1 MTRLSTLARS
11 GWRQTRRLPLRLA
24 VRYVAPERPRRF
36 PTSIQ
41 IEATSKCNLR
51 CPSCSHSREAGAGEH
66 LTPDILETI
75 IDRLPFTPA
84 IVRLSGI
91 GEPLLN
97 PQFLTLVDVLAAR
110 SIDCDFITNGTL
122 LTPTMRE
129 ELLSRPNIA
138 EVIISCDGA
147 HKETFERCRLGAS
160 FERWC
165 EFVGDFL
172 AETNRDPRPT
182 LRITSSTVASRQNLG
197 EIADVIRFG
206 ARLGFDRMMILAP
219 IPVDEISASLC
230 PSSAEMAT
238 VSRDRLEATAAAAGV
253 EIGCAFARSSVPP
266 VSIPRCLQP
275 WEGLFIRATGD
286 VSSCCAL
293 FGSDRAS
300 VMGNI
305 LEQDFAAIWCGERFG
320 EFRRT
325 SASGTNAL
333 CRVCPY
339 Y

>member
-1 MTRLSTLARS
+1 MTKLSKFARS
-11 GWRQTRRLPLRLA
+11 GWRQARRLPLRLA

-36 PTSIQ
+36 PTEVQ

-51 CPSCSHSREAGAGEH
+51 CPSCSHARETGAGEH
-66 LTPDILETI
+66 LTAGVLESI

-84 IVRLSGI
+84 RVRLSGI

-97 PQFLTLVDVLAAR
+97 PEFLQLVDVLAAR
-110 SIDCDFITNGTL
+110 GISCDFITNGTM
-122 LTPTMRE
+122 LTPRLSE
-129 ELLSRPNIA
+129 EILSRSSIE

-147 HKETFERCRLGAS
+147 RKETFESCRLGAN
-160 FERWC
+160 FEKWC
-165 EFVGDFL
+165 ELVGDFL
-172 AETNRDPRPT
+172 AEAKRERGQT
-182 LRITSSTVASRQNLG
+182 LRVTSSTVVNRQNLA
-197 EIADVIRFG
+197 EIGDVIRFG

-219 IPVDEISASLC
+219 IPVDEVSASYC
-230 PSSAEMAT
+230 PSPAEMAT
-238 VSRDRLEATAAAAGV
+238 ISRGQLEATAAAAGV

-266 VSIPRCLQP
+266 ASIPSCLQP
-275 WEGLFIRATGD
+275 WEYIFIHATGD
-286 VSSCCAL
+286 VSPCCAL
-293 FGSDRAS
+293 FGSDRSA

-305 LEQDFAAIWCGERFG
+305 LEQGFEAIWHGERFG

-325 SASGTNAL
+325 SALGTNDL